1 MKALKLKLDENGHV
15 VINDGK
21 PVYIYE
27 DGKEAPFDV
36 NAAMQKIAD
45 LNEESKNRRLMIEK
59 ITGDLDKYKDDEGN
73 FLEPDVAFNAI
84 KTVKNYSDKEMFDA
98 TQVESMKAQM
108 NKAYTEKTDTL
119 LKNHLAEKAA
129 LEKAINNKDA
139 AIFKLLVKDRFNT
152 SKFVNDKLAIPS
164 EIVADYFGG
173 HFKVEGEPESL
184 RVVGYIGDEKILS
197 RERPGTP
204 AEFEE
209 AIEAIVDRYAMKDR
223 IMRGTGTGSG
233 SGGNMN
239 QSSGYSIGK
248 ELKDL
253 PPVER
258 LKEARKR
265 QMQASGG

>member
-15 VINDGK
+15 VIQEGK

-45 LNEESKNRRLMIEK
+45 LNEESKTRRLTIEK
-59 ITGDLDKYKDDEGN
+59 IVGDLEKYKDEDGN
-73 FLEPDVAFNAI
+73 LLNPDVAFNAI

-108 NKAYTEKTDTL
+108 NKAYTEKTDAMI
-119 LKNHLAEKAA
+119 KNHNNEKAA
-129 LEKAINNKDA
+129 LEKAIYNKDA

-184 RVVGYIGDEKILS
+184 RVVGYVGDEKILS

-204 AEFEE
+204 ADFEE
-209 AIEAIVDRYAMKDR
+209 AIEAIVDRYPMKDR
-223 IMRGTGTGSG
+223 IMRGTGPGAGSP
-233 SGGNMN
+233 GNTN
-239 QSSGYSIGK
+239 QSSGYSRGQ
-248 ELKDL
+248 ELANL
-253 PPVER
+253 PPIER
-258 LKEARKR
+258 LKETRRR
-265 QMQASGG
+265 QQQAAGG

>member
-15 VINDGK
+15 IIQDGK

-45 LNEESKNRRLMIEK
+45 LNEESKNRRLK
-59 ITGDLDKYKDDEGN
+59 IDELMTGIDRYKDSEGN
-73 FLEPDVAFNAI
+73 YLDPDVAFKAI
-84 KTVKNYSDKEMFDA
+84 ETVKNYSDKEMYDA
-98 TQVESMKAQM
+98 AQVDSLKAQM
-108 NKAYTEKTDTL
+108 NKAFTEKMDTL
-119 LKNHLAEKAA
+119 VKNHNAEKAD
-129 LEKAINNKDA
+129 LTKHISNKDA
-139 AIFKLLVKDRFNT
+139 AIFKLLVKDRFST

-173 HFKVEGEPESL
+173 HFKVEGEPENL
-184 RVVGYIGDEKILS
+184 RVVGYVGDEKILS

-204 AEFEE
+204 ADFEE
-209 AIEAIVDRYAMKDR
+209 AIEAIVDRYPMKDR
-223 IMRGTGTGSG
+223 IMRGTGPGTGSL
-233 SGGNMN
+233 GNTN
-239 QSSGYSIGK
+239 QSSGYSRGN

-258 LKEARKR
+258 LKEARRR
-265 QMQASGG
+265 QMQAGGS

>member
-1 MKALKLKLDENGHV
+1 MKALKLKLDENGHA
-15 VINDGK
+15 VIQDGK

-27 DGKEAPFDV
+27 DGKESAFDV
-36 NAAMQKIAD
+36 NAASQKIAD
-45 LNEESKNRRLMIEK
+45 LNKESMERRHAIEK
-59 ITGDLDKYKDDEGN
+59 MVGELDRYKDQEGN
-73 FLEPDVAFNAI
+73 YLDPDVAFKAI
-84 KTVKNYSDKEMFDA
+84 ETVKNYSDKEMYDA
-98 TQVESMKAQM
+98 TQVESLKAQM
-108 NKAYTEKTDTL
+108 NKAFTEKLDTMT
-119 LKNHLAEKAA
+119 KNHGIEKAD
-129 LEKAINNKDA
+129 LVKHISNKDA

-204 AEFEE
+204 ADFEE
-209 AIEAIVDRYAMKDR
+209 AIEAIVDRYPMKDR
-223 IMRGTGTGSG
+223 IMRGTGPGSG
-233 SGGNMN
+233 SLGGTN
-239 QSSGYSIGK
+239 QSSGYSRGN

-258 LKEARKR
+258 LKEARRR
-265 QMQASGG
+265 QMQAGGG